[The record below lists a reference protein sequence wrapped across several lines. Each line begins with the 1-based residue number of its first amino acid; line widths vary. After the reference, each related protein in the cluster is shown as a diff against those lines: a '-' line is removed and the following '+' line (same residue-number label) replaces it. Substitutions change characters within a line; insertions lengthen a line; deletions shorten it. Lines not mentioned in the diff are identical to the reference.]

1 MAVNPHTPTS
11 ATFPAPLVLVTSC
24 NKLLSG
30 HPSHTVGRKYVDA
43 VRLAG
48 ALPLIAP
55 PFAEEQ
61 LPALLAQVHGVL
73 LTGSPSNVHPSHFGQ
88 AVHDDSLPLDPER
101 DAWTLPLVRLALK
114 RGLPLLAICRGA
126 QEVNVALGGSLHQA
140 VQEVHGYADHRGASA
155 RDKVSVE
162 EVYAPAHPVDV
173 EPGGLLAGLMAERR
187 FEVNSIHG
195 QGVDR
200 LADGLRVEARAP
212 DGFVEAFTLPAAPGF
227 NLCLQWHPEW
237 QAATNPQSM
246 RILRAFGD
254 AVHMYRDRVRGPLP
268 VRDTAPAP

>member
-1 MAVNPHTPTS
+1 MHSQPD
-11 ATFPAPLVLVTSC
+11 PAPPLVLVSSC
-24 NKLLSG
+24 NKLLAG

-55 PFAEEQ
+55 PFDAAQ
-61 LPALLAQVHGVL
+61 LPGLLAQVHGVL
-73 LTGSPSNVHPSHFGQ
+73 LTGSPSNVHPEHFGQ
-88 AVHDDSLPLDPER
+88 GVRDARLPLDPER
-101 DAWTLPLVRLALK
+101 DAWTLPLVRLTLE

-140 VQEVHGYADHRGASA
+140 VQEVGPYDDHRGVSA
-155 RDKVSVE
+155 REGASVE
-162 EVYAPAHPVDV
+162 EAYAPAHDVAV
-173 EPGGLLAGLMAERR
+173 EPGGLLERVLGERR
-187 FEVNSIHG
+187 FVVNSVHG

-200 LADGLRVEARAP
+200 LAEGLRVEARAP

-227 NLCLQWHPEW
+227 NLCVQWHPEW
-237 QAATNPQSM
+237 QAASNPQSM

-268 VRDTAPAP
+268 RPEPALAR

>member
-1 MAVNPHTPTS
+1 MHPSKPQL
-11 ATFPAPLVLVTSC
+11 PPPLVLVSSC
-24 NKLLSG
+24 NKVLAG

-55 PFAEEQ
+55 PFDEAQ
-61 LPALLAQVHGVL
+61 LPGLLDQVHGLL
-73 LTGSPSNVHPSHFGQ
+73 LTGSPSNVHPSHFGE
-88 AVHDDSLPLDPER
+88 AVHDESLPLDPER
-101 DAWTLPLVRLALK
+101 DAWTLPLARLALE

-140 VQEVHGYADHRGASA
+140 VQEVPGYDDHRGASA
-155 RDKVSVE
+155 RDDSPSVE
-162 EVYAPAHPVDV
+162 EVYGPAHDVAV
-173 EPGGLLAGLMAERR
+173 EPGGLLSGILPERR
-187 FEVNSIHG
+187 FTVNSIHG
-195 QGVDR
+195 QGVKR
-200 LADGLRVEARAP
+200 LAAGLRVEARAP
-212 DGFVEAFTLPAAPGF
+212 DGFVEAFTQPAAPGF

-237 QAATNPQSM
+237 QAAHNPQSM

-268 VRDTAPAP
+268 RSEPTLAR

>member
-1 MAVNPHTPTS
+1 MHSSNPQLP
-11 ATFPAPLVLVTSC
+11 PPLVLVSSC
-24 NKLLSG
+24 NKVLAG

-55 PFAEEQ
+55 PFDEAQ
-61 LPALLAQVHGVL
+61 LPGLLDQVHGLL
-73 LTGSPSNVHPSHFGQ
+73 LTGSPSNVHPSHFGE
-88 AVHDDSLPLDPER
+88 AVHDETLPLDPER
-101 DAWTLPLVRLALK
+101 DAWTLPLARLALE

-140 VQEVHGYADHRGASA
+140 VQEVPGCDDHRGVSA
-155 RDKVSVE
+155 RDDEPSVE
-162 EVYAPAHPVDV
+162 EVYAPAHDVAV
-173 EPGGLLAGLMAERR
+173 EPGGLLAGILPERR
-187 FEVNSIHG
+187 FAVNSIHG
-195 QGVDR
+195 QGVNR
-200 LADGLRVEARAP
+200 LAAGLRVEARAP
-212 DGFVEAFTLPAAPGF
+212 DGFVEAFTQPAAPGF

-237 QAATNPQSM
+237 QAAHNPQSM

-268 VRDTAPAP
+268 RPEPTPAR

>member
-1 MAVNPHTPTS
+1 MQHHPSHPL
-11 ATFPAPLVLVTSC
+11 PLVLVSSC
-24 NKLLSG
+24 NKTLDG
-30 HPSHTVGRKYVDA
+30 HASHTVGRKYVDA

-55 PFAEEQ
+55 PFAEAH

-73 LTGSPSNVHPSHFGQ
+73 LTGSPSNVHPSHFGEG
-88 AVHDDSLPLDPER
+88 VHDETLPLDPER
-101 DAWTLPLVRLALK
+101 DAWTLPLARLAIAQ
-114 RGLPLLAICRGA
+114 GIPLLAICRGA

-140 VQEVHGYADHRGASA
+140 VQEVPGYADHRGASA
-155 RDKVSVE
+155 LDESTIDE
-162 EVYAPAHPVDV
+162 IYAPAHDLAV
-173 EPGGLLAGLMAERR
+173 EPGSLLERIVGER
-187 FEVNSIHG
+187 HFTVNSIHG
-195 QGVDR
+195 QGVHR

-212 DGFVEAFTLPAAPGF
+212 DGFVEAFTLPTAGGF

-237 QAATNPQSM
+237 QAAGNPQSM

-268 VRDTAPAP
+268 AAEPALAR

>member
-1 MAVNPHTPTS
+1 MTVSERN
-11 ATFPAPLVLVTSC
+11 ATLPPPLVLVSSC

-55 PFAEEQ
+55 PFAEDE

-73 LTGSPSNVHPSHFGQ
+73 LTGSPSNVHPSHFGE
-88 AVHDDSLPLDPER
+88 AVHDEALPLDPER
-101 DAWTLPLVRLALK
+101 DAWTLPLARLALA

-140 VQEVHGYADHRGASA
+140 VQEVGPFDDHRGASA
-155 RDKVSVE
+155 RDDGPSVE
-162 EVYAPAHPVDV
+162 EVYAPAHEVAV
-173 EPGGLLAGLMAERR
+173 EPGGLLERVVGERR
-187 FEVNSIHG
+187 FVVNSIHG

-200 LADGLRVEARAP
+200 LAAGLRVEARAP
-212 DGFVEAFTLPAAPGF
+212 DGFVEAFTAPQAPGF

-237 QAATNPQSM
+237 QAARNPQSM

-268 VRDTAPAP
+268 TAQPALAR

>member
-1 MAVNPHTPTS
+1 MAVTAQNPS
-11 ATFPAPLVLVTSC
+11 SPAPLVLVTSC
-24 NKLLSG
+24 NKRLAG

-101 DAWTLPLVRLALK
+101 DAWTLPLVRLALE

-140 VQEVHGYADHRGASA
+140 VQEVGGYADHRGASA
-155 RDKVSVE
+155 RDEVSVE
-162 EVYAPAHPVDV
+162 EVYAPAHPVEV
-173 EPGGLLAGLMAERR
+173 EPGGLLAGLMDEHR

-212 DGFVEAFTLPAAPGF
+212 DGFVEAFTLPAAARF

-268 VRDTAPAP
+268 RRDTAPAP